1 MIADNQADE
10 SSKINTDLEIEKP
23 KRYYVIMHN
32 DDTTPFDFVIEVLV
46 QLFHHTPETAAD
58 LASKI
63 HNEGTAIVGM
73 YYLEVAEQ
81 KVEETISASRR
92 NGFTLT
98 VSLEAAE

>member
-10 SSKINTDLEIEKP
+10 STKINTDLGIEKP

-46 QLFHHTPETAAD
+46 QLFHHTSETSID
-58 LASKI
+58 LATKI

-73 YYLEVAEQ
+73 YYLEIAEQ
-81 KVEETISASRR
+81 KVEETTNASRR

-98 VSLEAAE
+98 TTLEPAE